1 VDAVTTNTTRAPRRD
16 ATENREALIAAA
28 KTVLNRDPSASLET
42 IAAAA
47 GLSRRSVYGHFANRD
62 DLLLELV
69 TSGAKRVADALE
81 GLTHP
86 DPVVRLALIGSR
98 LWREVEA
105 VRVMAVVAVRGP
117 LAARTTSALAPVRRG
132 VREAI
137 ADGQAAGSMR
147 RDIPV
152 ALLARLVE
160 DTTLAVLE
168 ESTQNPLASR
178 EGHDLVMLMT
188 LGTVGFGWR
197 EARAVIDANT
207 ELQWKGE

>member
-1 VDAVTTNTTRAPRRD
+1 VDAVTTTTTRAPRRD
-16 ATENREALIAAA
+16 AAENREALIAAA

-42 IAAAA
+42 IATAA

-86 DPVVRLALIGSR
+86 DPVVRLALIASR

-117 LAARTTSALAPVRRG
+117 LAAHTTSALAPVRRG

-137 ADGQAAGSMR
+137 ADGRAAGSMR
-147 RDIPV
+147 QDLPV

-160 DTTLAVLE
+160 DTALSVLE

-207 ELQWKGE
+207 ELQWKA

>member
-1 VDAVTTNTTRAPRRD
+1 MTTTTTRAPRRD
-16 ATENREALIAAA
+16 AAENREALIAAA
-28 KTVLNRDPSASLET
+28 KAVLNRDPSASLET

-86 DPVVRLALIGSR
+86 DPVVRLALIASR

-117 LAARTTSALAPVRRG
+117 LAAHTTSALAPVRRG

-137 ADGQAAGSMR
+137 ADGRAAGSMR
-147 RDIPV
+147 QDLPV

-160 DTTLAVLE
+160 DTALSVLE
-168 ESTQNPLASR
+168 ESTQNPLPSR

-207 ELQWKGE
+207 ELHWSE

>member
-1 VDAVTTNTTRAPRRD
+1 MTTTTTRAPRRD
-16 ATENREALIAAA
+16 AAENREALISAA
-28 KTVLNRDPSASLET
+28 KTVLNHDPSASLET

-81 GLTHP
+81 GVTHP
-86 DPVVRLALIGSR
+86 DPVVRLALIASR

-117 LAARTTSALAPVRRG
+117 LAAHTTSALAPVRRG

-137 ADGQAAGSMR
+137 ADGQAAGSLR
-147 RDIPV
+147 QDLPV

-160 DTTLAVLE
+160 DTALSVLE
-168 ESTQNPLASR
+168 ESTGHPLGSR
-178 EGHDLVMLMT
+178 EGNDLVMLMT
-188 LGTVGFGWR
+188 LGAVGFGWR
-197 EARAVIDANT
+197 EARGIIDANT
-207 ELQWKGE
+207 ELQWKAA

>member
-1 VDAVTTNTTRAPRRD
+1 MTTTTTRAPRRD
-16 ATENREALIAAA
+16 AAENREALIAAA

-62 DLLLELV
+62 DLLFELV

-86 DPVVRLALIGSR
+86 DPVVRLALIASR
-98 LWREVEA
+98 LWREVDA

-117 LAARTTSALAPVRRG
+117 LAAHTTSALAPVRRG

-137 ADGQAAGSMR
+137 ADGRAAGSMR
-147 RDIPV
+147 QDLPV

-160 DTTLAVLE
+160 DTALSVLE
-168 ESTQNPLASR
+168 ESTQNPLPSR

-207 ELQWKGE
+207 ELQWKGK

>member
-1 VDAVTTNTTRAPRRD
+1 VDAVTTTRAPRRD

-47 GLSRRSVYGHFANRD
+47 ALSRRSVYGHFANRD

-69 TSGAKRVADALE
+69 TSGAKRVADALD

-86 DPVVRLALIGSR
+86 DPVVRLALIASR

-117 LAARTTSALAPVRRG
+117 LAAHTTSALAPVRRG

-137 ADGQAAGSMR
+137 ADGRAAGSMR
-147 RDIPV
+147 QDLPV

-160 DTTLAVLE
+160 DTALSVLD

-207 ELQWKGE
+207 ELQWKA

>member
-1 VDAVTTNTTRAPRRD
+1 MTTTTTRAPRRD
-16 ATENREALIAAA
+16 AAENREALIAAA

-81 GLTHP
+81 GITHP
-86 DPVVRLALIGSR
+86 DPVVRLALIASR

-117 LAARTTSALAPVRRG
+117 LAAHTTSALAPVRRG

-137 ADGQAAGSMR
+137 ADGRAAGSMR
-147 RDIPV
+147 QDLPV

-160 DTTLAVLE
+160 DTALSVLE

-207 ELQWKGE
+207 ELHWKA

>member
-1 VDAVTTNTTRAPRRD
+1 MTTTTTRAPRRD
-16 ATENREALIAAA
+16 AAENREALIAAA

-62 DLLLELV
+62 DLLFELV

-86 DPVVRLALIGSR
+86 DPVVRLALIASR

-117 LAARTTSALAPVRRG
+117 LAAHTTSALAPVRRG

-137 ADGQAAGSMR
+137 ADGRAAGSMR
-147 RDIPV
+147 QDLPV

-160 DTTLAVLE
+160 DTALSVLE
-168 ESTQNPLASR
+168 ESTQNPLPSR

-207 ELQWKGE
+207 ELQWKGK

>member
-1 VDAVTTNTTRAPRRD
+1 MTTTSTRAPRRD
-16 ATENREALIAAA
+16 AAENREALIAAA
-28 KTVLNRDPSASLET
+28 KAVLNHDPSASLES

-69 TSGAKRVADALE
+69 TSGAKRVADALD

-86 DPVVRLALIGSR
+86 DPVVRLALIASR
-98 LWREVEA
+98 LWREIEA
-105 VRVMAVVAVRGP
+105 MRVMAVVAVRGP
-117 LAARTTSALAPVRRG
+117 LAAHTTAALAPVRRG

-137 ADGQAAGSMR
+137 ADGRAAGSMR
-147 RDIPV
+147 QDLPV

-160 DTTLAVLE
+160 DTALAVLE
-168 ESTQNPLASR
+168 ESAQNTLPSR

-207 ELQWKGE
+207 ELQWKE

>member
-1 VDAVTTNTTRAPRRD
+1 MTTTTTRAPRRD
-16 ATENREALIAAA
+16 AAENRESLIAAA
-28 KTVLNRDPSASLET
+28 KTELNRDPSASLET

-62 DLLLELV
+62 ELLLELV
-69 TSGAKRVADALE
+69 TSGATRVAGALD
-81 GLTHP
+81 GVTHP
-86 DPVVRLALIGSR
+86 DRVVRRALRAAR
-98 LWREVEA
+98 LGRA
-105 VRVMAVVAVRGP
+105 VDAVGVLAVVAGRGP
-117 LAARTTSALAPVRRG
+117 RAAHTTTALAPVRRR

-137 ADGQAAGSMR
+137 AEGQAAGSMR
-147 RDIPV
+147 QDLPP

-160 DTTLAVLE
+160 ETALSVLE
-168 ESTQNPLASR
+168 ESARHPLPAR
-178 EGHDLVMLMT
+178 DGDDLVMLMT

>member
-1 VDAVTTNTTRAPRRD
+1 VDAVTTTTTRAPRRD
-16 ATENREALIAAA
+16 AAENREALIAAA

-69 TSGAKRVADALE
+69 TSGARRVADALE

-86 DPVVRLALIGSR
+86 DPVVRLALIASR

-117 LAARTTSALAPVRRG
+117 LAAHTTSALAPVRRG

-137 ADGQAAGSMR
+137 VDGRAAGSMR
-147 RDIPV
+147 QDLPV

-160 DTTLAVLE
+160 DTALSVLE
-168 ESTQNPLASR
+168 ESTQNPLPSR

-207 ELQWKGE
+207 ELHWSE